1 MVDGRSVNIM
11 LEKSSFVLDRRSIGK
26 VTLSLDLCPDFIGI
40 VRGGTPHFYF
50 TFLINFCLI

>member
-40 VRGGTPHFYF
+40 VRGGHAS
-50 TFLINFCLI
+50 FLFHISH

>member
-40 VRGGTPHFYF
+40 VRGGGHGS
-50 TFLINFCLI
+50 FLFHISH